1 MAKSKRLCA
10 TLVLAAITAFRLPL
24 VALDSPSL
32 PSAPGLA
39 APRPIIQVDD
49 AVYDFGKAAVGE
61 KVRHT
66 YFVTNMGNE
75 TLHITNVHPSCG
87 CTSAGSWTHDIE
99 PGKTGEIPVQFDTSR
114 FGGFPP
120 ISKTIEVDSNAGNE
134 PRKILWLKGT
144 VWRPIEVAPVVAMIG
159 LGSDAT
165 NEVSTAVR
173 IVNKT
178 DHPFSV
184 SNVVSANHFF
194 RAVLKETKPGKEYE
208 LVITAALPF
217 SAGNSPGVISV
228 NTSLPSTPVIN
239 VTAVTYVK
247 TNATIEVNH

>member
-1 MAKSKRLCA
+1 
-10 TLVLAAITAFRLPL
+10 
-24 VALDSPSL
+24 
-32 PSAPGLA
+32 
-39 APRPIIQVDD
+39 
-49 AVYDFGKAAVGE
+49 
-61 KVRHT
+61 
-66 YFVTNMGNE
+66 
-75 TLHITNVHPSCG
+75 
-87 CTSAGSWTHDIE
+87 
-99 PGKTGEIPVQFDTSR
+99 
-114 FGGFPP
+114 
-120 ISKTIEVDSNAGNE
+120 
-134 PRKILWLKGT
+134 
-144 VWRPIEVAPVVAMIG
+144 MIG